1 MFIREFPSRH
11 HQCGLRTILRRLLG
25 IERLIETVPMRSNR
39 ARVAVITGA
48 SSGIGKAAAQA
59 LATQGW
65 HIIGIGR
72 DPHRTAAA
80 EAEIRAATP
89 GANVTMIRADLS
101 LVSEATR
108 AAGEIASRTEYIDV
122 LLNNAGGVRS
132 RMEMTAEGVEST
144 FASNHLGHFVLT
156 TRLIP
161 LLRAAAARSE
171 PGATRIVSVSS
182 SGHERSPGLNWDDL
196 QVLRNFTTGG
206 AYTNAK
212 LANVLFTRAL
222 AKRLA
227 VDGIVAHAMHPGVVD
242 SNFASHADD
251 AMQKYMASIK
261 DVSITPEV
269 GADTLVW
276 LATAM
281 EPGRSTGG
289 YYHQRAA
296 VASSLP
302 AQDDAAAERLWKES
316 EALVTSIRARP

>member
-1 MFIREFPSRH
+1 M
-11 HQCGLRTILRRLLG
+11 LV
-25 IERLIETVPMRSNR
+25 ETDVMNR
-39 ARVAVITGA
+39 NGPRVAVITGA
-48 SSGIGKAAAQA
+48 SSGIGKAAARA
-59 LATQGW
+59 LAAQGW
-65 HIIGIGR
+65 WVIGLGR

-80 EAEIRAATP
+80 EAEIGAATP
-89 GANVTMIRADLS
+89 DANVTMIRADLS

-108 AAGEIASRTEYIDV
+108 AANEITSRTEHIDV

-132 RMEMTAEGVEST
+132 RMEMTAEGIEST
-144 FASNHLGHFVLT
+144 FAGNHLGHFVLT
-156 TRLIP
+156 TRLLP
-161 LLRAAAARSE
+161 LLRAAAAQSE

-196 QVLRNFTTGG
+196 QVLGNFSTGG

-212 LANVLFTRAL
+212 LANILFTRAL

-227 VDGIVAHAMHPGVVD
+227 ADGIVAHAMHPGVVD

-261 DVSITPEV
+261 DISITPEI

-276 LATAM
+276 LATAE
-281 EPGRSTGG
+281 EPGRTSGG
-289 YYHQRAA
+289 YYHQRA
-296 VASSLP
+296 VVPSSLP

-316 EALVTSIRARP
+316 ETLVTSVLAKTRARP